1 MSALL
6 RPIRLHRIRAAA
18 TALLLLFTAGIS
30 AHAADPAT
38 RWPQDAGDIRADA
51 AVTWGALPNG
61 LRYAIMP
68 NTEPP
73 GRISLR
79 LCVRTGSLMETESQR
94 GLSHFLEHM
103 AFNGTKHFAADEL
116 IGRFQNQGL
125 GFGSDIN
132 AHTGMYETV
141 YILELPRTDAPLVGD
156 CLQLLRDYADG
167 QLLKAE
173 EIEKERG
180 VILSEKRDRDSVGYR
195 TTLAQMSFLFP
206 GSLLARRSPIGEE
219 DVIAKAPRAEFA
231 SLYQSGH
238 VPGRMLVVAVG
249 AVDAKTFSPLIEK
262 YFADI
267 QAPAAPKADP
277 DLSWKPAAGPHAML
291 HHEDEAPATSLSISS
306 VQPFT
311 VQPDTLAARRAL
323 LYRAISCM
331 IVSRRLEILA
341 KKDGAGFVPRGVE
354 GQDLYRAATIAEIS
368 AECQPEQWKTTL
380 GVLEQELRRALS
392 YGFTKPEIA
401 ELSAQVRSSAEQA
414 VKSAATRKSRQLAD
428 GIYRAILNEEVFTS
442 PQADFEQVKADLD
455 ALTPEALLAEFRK
468 LWAADA
474 AGIFAAGNL
483 KLDNAPAALL
493 AAYNASRAVEVKPPV
508 EEKTPEF
515 AYTSFGAPGT
525 VLSRRELADL
535 GVTQLVLSNNVRVN
549 IKPTHFEANAIH
561 VGVRFGGGTL
571 CAPADKPGLAVLAN
585 SIFIGG
591 GLGRHSAD
599 EIERIFAGKHVG
611 AGFSAG
617 SDAFS
622 LSGGTTP
629 ADFAL
634 ELRYLA
640 AFLTDPG
647 YRPEAERQARKAFE
661 QLYPMLRHTDK
672 GVFKDQVGRFL
683 ASGDF
688 RFGFPKEQELAVR
701 TVQEVRDWLA
711 KPLAK
716 EYLEV
721 TIVGDIKVEEAV
733 GELLKT
739 FGALP
744 ARDKKL
750 PTYKKERRI
759 RFPDPAAAA
768 KAFPCE
774 TTLHKAQSYVFWPTG
789 TDRIRSASAS
799 RRLAVLADILGD
811 RLREEIRE
819 KLGETYSPR
828 AGASCSDTYTEYG
841 YVIAAVGASPEQAQS
856 IADISRRIGAE
867 VAAKGVTDEEFGRAV
882 KPLLN
887 EIKESLRSNAFW
899 MDAVSG
905 SQQNPAQLDRARS
918 LEKDAAAITIRDINK
933 LARKHLKSEN
943 ALQILILP
951 ANGPEKKAAARP

>member
-323 LYRAISCM
+323 
-331 IVSRRLEILA
+331 
-341 KKDGAGFVPRGVE
+341 
-354 GQDLYRAATIAEIS
+354 
-368 AECQPEQWKTTL
+368 
-380 GVLEQELRRALS
+380 S

-571 CAPADKPGLAVLAN
+571 CAPADNPGLAVLAN